1 MTSKIGFMVTRVE
14 GWAAGGRP
22 GHAPERVL
30 VSSPGGGLVDHPVS
44 ALDRLLTRVRAH
56 GLDRRLSLG
65 EPPESSLLLALRAVH
80 LVGPASRRDL
90 ARTVR
95 HVIEL
100 TNRPQWAAHVPVN
113 YRHVRAAL
121 RELEGLHDRLEA
133 PGPVSARGIARLRML
148 FSDGA
153 GPLYQG
159 SGRDDLS
166 EQLRGA
172 RAALDTLLP

>member
-1 MTSKIGFMVTRVE
+1 MVMRVE

-22 GHAPERVL
+22 GHAPERVARVL
-30 VSSPGGGLVDHPVS
+30 VISADGRLVDHRVRT
-44 ALDRLLTRVRAH
+44 LDRMLARVRAH

-80 LVGPASRRDL
+80 LVGPRSRREL

-95 HVIEL
+95 RVIEL
-100 TNRPQWAAHVPVN
+100 SNQPRWASHVPFC

-121 RELEGLHDRLEA
+121 PELAGLHDRLVA
-133 PGPVSARGIARLRML
+133 PGPVSGHGVAQLRAL
-148 FSDGA
+148 LSDGG
-153 GPLYQG
+153 GPLYR
-159 SGRDDLS
+159 SSSRDDLGA
-166 EQLRGA
+166 QLRGV